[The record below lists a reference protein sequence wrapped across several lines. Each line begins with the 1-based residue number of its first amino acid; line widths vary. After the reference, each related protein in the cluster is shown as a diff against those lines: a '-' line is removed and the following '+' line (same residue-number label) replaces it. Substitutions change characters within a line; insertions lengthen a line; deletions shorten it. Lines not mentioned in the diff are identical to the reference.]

1 MKNIFFLICAL
12 PMMSLAQIGSI
23 KTEQYKADFEKK
35 QSIEVVAN
43 YTDTIQ
49 IPIQTPIQN
58 QGTPIQKQL
67 NTKFYKMPTQKLCTA
82 SKLLQNATNNN

>member
-49 IPIQTPIQN
+49 IPIQILKIGINEELFEMYPEIKELYMS
-58 QGTPIQKQL
+58 QK
-67 NTKFYKMPTQKLCTA
+67 K
-82 SKLLQNATNNN
+82 